1 MIRFDNIKN
10 QMTETKSLFSFLYS
24 KLLSEKTKKRAEI
37 FFVSLAILSFLLHLL
52 IISLVDLELILA
64 NNHLKLLSNPIA
76 AIYTPFSFILIYE
89 VYLLVY
95 YLPKSTTIYIGKQY
109 EIITL
114 IIIRRIFKDLTK
126 LEFDT
131 NWFSVKANVNF
142 SLDII
147 ATIILFYLIF
157 VFYSLNREN
166 EINQSKIQKT
176 IAITKFIKLKNV
188 FAIALIPI
196 FVVLSIYS
204 LGHWIYESFFS
215 LTEIVN
221 KIKDINKIFFD
232 EFFTILILVE
242 VLLLLFSFFLTD
254 NFSKVIRN
262 SGFIISTILIKISF
276 GTEGILN
283 IILIVTAVLFGVI
296 ILAIHNKYETLEASK
311 NSILD
316 T

>member
-1 MIRFDNIKN
+1 
-10 QMTETKSLFSFLYS
+10 MTETRSLFSVLYTI
-24 KLLSEKTKKRAEI
+24 LLSEKTKKRAEI

-52 IISLVDLELILA
+52 VIALVDLDLILI
-64 NNHLKLLSNPIA
+64 NDRTNLLSDPIT

-114 IIIRRIFKDLTK
+114 IIIRRIFKDMTK
-126 LEFDT
+126 LEFSE
-131 NWFSVKANVNF
+131 NWFSIKANVNF
-142 SLDII
+142 ALDIV

-157 VFYSLNREN
+157 VFYDLNRKN

-176 IAITKFIKLKNV
+176 IVVTKFIKLKNI
-188 FAIALIPI
+188 FAMVLIPI
-196 FVVLSIYS
+196 FLVLSIYS

-215 LTEIVN
+215 ITEIVDH
-221 KIKDINKIFFD
+221 IKDINKIFF
-232 EFFTILILVE
+232 EKFFTILIIME
-242 VLLLLFSFFLTD
+242 VFLLLFSFFLSD
-254 NFSKVIRN
+254 KFSRVIRN

-276 GTEGILN
+276 GTDGILN
-283 IILIVTAVLFGVI
+283 TILIVSAVLFGVL
-296 ILAIHNKYETLEASK
+296 ILYIHNKYETLKGKIESAFE
-311 NSILD
+311 